1 MAYGATT
8 RTGALGRRLS
18 NHNGFWK
25 KKGVLSFFGKR
36 NNNIHELEGCFLRGQ
51 VSSNGFKVFN
61 GWIVEPWI
69 LLVHLQKKL
78 ENLLFSKN
86 VVSRDKKS
94 SPECPGLSSCTVKLM
109 LQYILRL
116 QEEIHEKGRKFES
129 LKEYPQW
136 HWSENDI

>member
-1 MAYGATT
+1 M
-8 RTGALGRRLS
+8 
-18 NHNGFWK
+18 K

-36 NNNIHELEGCFLRGQ
+36 NNKIHELEGCFLRGQ

-78 ENLLFSKN
+78 ENLLFWKKMLW
-86 VVSRDKKS
+86 VRDKKS
-94 SPECPGLSSCTVKLM
+94 SPKCPGLSSCTEKNVKLM
-109 LQYILRL
+109 LQYILQL
-116 QEEIHEKGRKFES
+116 QEEIHDKEKKFES

>member
-36 NNNIHELEGCFLRGQ
+36 NNKIHELEGCFLRGQ

-78 ENLLFSKN
+78 ENLLFWKKCCEFGIKN
-86 VVSRDKKS
+86 LPPSAAIWVVALKK
-94 SPECPGLSSCTVKLM
+94 M
-109 LQYILRL
+109 L
-116 QEEIHEKGRKFES
+116 
-129 LKEYPQW
+129 
-136 HWSENDI
+136 N